1 MELAKGILLIYNFS
15 LNFFSSVKSSRL
27 NEIERMQGM
36 KKESLDFSSAY
47 YESSSMN
54 YAKLFSRWSLIF
66 FSILNI
72 IIFWIFLIYCY
83 NLTHNINSRQA
94 LKV

>member
-27 NEIERMQGM
+27 NEIEGM

-83 NLTHNINSRQA
+83 NLTHTINSRQA